1 MLESGI
7 TKISLLPVRSEPRQQ
22 AELVTQLLFGEMY
35 TIHEKQGEWLR
46 IVTHSDQ
53 YSGFINVS
61 QHSPLDARTARDL
74 ENSDKSVVLDL
85 VHSITE
91 NDRKFPVSIGSIL
104 YHFDGVTARIGK
116 DKYHFSG
123 KTIPSG
129 QGFGQPDM
137 IIKLAMKLLHAPY
150 LSGGRGPFGI
160 DCSGF
165 VQLVYRCA
173 GVELPRDAWQQAATG
188 KTLHFIHEA
197 RAGDLAFFSNEEGRI
212 IHVGMLMG
220 DGTIIHASGMVRIDT
235 IDHYG
240 IFRKDIRKYSHQ
252 LRIIKRIL

>member
-91 NDRKFPVSIGSIL
+91 NDRKFPCQYWQYFV
-104 YHFDGVTARIGK
+104 
-116 DKYHFSG
+116 
-123 KTIPSG
+123 
-129 QGFGQPDM
+129 
-137 IIKLAMKLLHAPY
+137 
-150 LSGGRGPFGI
+150 PF
-160 DCSGF
+160 
-165 VQLVYRCA
+165 
-173 GVELPRDAWQQAATG
+173 
-188 KTLHFIHEA
+188 
-197 RAGDLAFFSNEEGRI
+197 
-212 IHVGMLMG
+212 
-220 DGTIIHASGMVRIDT
+220 
-235 IDHYG
+235 
-240 IFRKDIRKYSHQ
+240 
-252 LRIIKRIL
+252 